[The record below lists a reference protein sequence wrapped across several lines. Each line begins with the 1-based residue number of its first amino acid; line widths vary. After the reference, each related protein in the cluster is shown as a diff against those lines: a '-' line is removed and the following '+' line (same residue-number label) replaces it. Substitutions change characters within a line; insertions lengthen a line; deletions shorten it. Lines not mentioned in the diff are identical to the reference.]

1 MDIWNYLSAVFIGS
15 AVVLIVYSAIRWVG
29 VLGADRDHE
38 GKRKKY
44 AKMCLVGILLLAA
57 VTLIGFIVNFSRNTR

>member
-29 VLGADRDHE
+29 VLGADRDPE
-38 GKRKKY
+38 ENRKKSY
-44 AKMCLVGILLLAA
+44 GTKQPR
-57 VTLIGFIVNFSRNTR
+57 RNVCGCEKIKKEKESA

>member
-38 GKRKKY
+38 EMRKKSY
-44 AKMCLVGILLLAA
+44 GTKQP
-57 VTLIGFIVNFSRNTR
+57 R